1 MTSNPVKLA
10 RSLEADAVRYP
21 DERAEIL
28 LEAAD
33 AWRMA
38 GEYDRALALL
48 AELIEAGG
56 EDGCHAR
63 FQLAEIH
70 FERGADDLASAELA
84 ALARDPALD
93 DGHCTFVAELLDERG
108 DLAGAAKWY
117 DRAVARLDD
126 EAIEGLRRP
135 DGWVSMLTG
144 VLLGNRRNVRER
156 LGLAPDA
163 MDGLVPSPPAP
174 DATDELVPS
183 PPTDLDGIRERISA
197 GARPRAVRLLTF
209 QRAERIEAQRRW
221 PDEWEGEEY
230 YEAAERRW
238 RELSAEG
245 VPSIRVVPCVVDE
258 LVAFA
263 EQTGGSPTD
272 SNVRVKYCETV
283 PEQRTIAW
291 PPSRNAVCWC
301 GSGVKYKKCCGRPG

>member
-1 MTSNPVKLA
+1 MTSNPVELA

-38 GEYDRALALL
+38 GEYDRAHPLL

-63 FQLAEIH
+63 FQLVEIH

-84 ALARDPALD
+84 VLARDPALN

-108 DLAGAAKWY
+108 DLTGAAKWY
-117 DRAVARLDD
+117 DRAVARLDE
-126 EAIEGLRRP
+126 EAIEGLRKP
-135 DGWVSMLTG
+135 DGFVSMMTG
-144 VLLGNRRNVRER
+144 VLLGNRRRVRER

-163 MDGLVPSPPAP
+163 MDELVPSPPAP
-174 DATDELVPS
+174 PS
-183 PPTDLDGIRERISA
+183 DLDGIRERISA
-197 GARPRAVRLLTF
+197 GAGPREVRLLTF
-209 QRAERIEAQRRW
+209 QRAERVEAQRRW
-221 PDEWEGEEY
+221 PGEWEGEEY

-245 VPSIRVVPCVVDE
+245 VSSIRVVPCVVDE
-258 LVAFA
+258 LIAFA

-272 SNVRVKYCETV
+272 SAVRVKYCETV
-283 PEQRTIAW
+283 PERQTIAW
-291 PPSRNAVCWC
+291 PPSRNAACWC